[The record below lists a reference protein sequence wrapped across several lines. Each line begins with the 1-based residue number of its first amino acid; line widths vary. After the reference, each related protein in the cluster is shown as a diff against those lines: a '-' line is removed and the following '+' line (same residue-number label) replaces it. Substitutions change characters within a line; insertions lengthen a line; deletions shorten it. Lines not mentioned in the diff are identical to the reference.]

1 MPELHQDTESDN
13 QQGRLLRIETV
24 LDAAEKGL
32 LGDPLL
38 LIKVEGEEGISTP
51 YYFDLIM
58 YRSAAKNKTNPI
70 DPKMLINTAATIH
83 IRGEPQDSPFTS
95 RRGIFRN
102 FWKLDSAQPE
112 DYVRFGGRLVAPFTM
127 LDLEA
132 VFRVFESQSVLDT
145 IKQILESGTT
155 IDINYLDFSALD
167 QAAAEDPHAFPV
179 LEYCVQFGESSFNF
193 VSRLMHEYGIWY
205 YFGRGAAADSRPPFL
220 ADNDTMIFGKG
231 SLAFL
236 PCDERGTTLD
246 HMTLDIGAPK
256 FVVGIGIEAERT
268 ISGFWRSYTPVY
280 EQFKVG
286 NFNTFDPASPFE
298 YSERLTPAFDVS
310 NAASGSTDRF
320 RREIFPVNAVM
331 NDQSAGGGGGAAK
344 RYGDARGY
352 DDNRRS
358 ETEAEVYSVS
368 GISKNP
374 LFIPGRAF
382 TIKTDLT
389 LRGEEGKSFGLC
401 RVKMSAF
408 ETGYRHI
415 SLNSVLNDVLS
426 HFWGPKGTADVTLT
440 DVAQGLNNW
449 LKNYLGNAFA
459 PSVIK
464 SPDFLTYFF
473 AGGLANITA
482 TLPGVIE
489 AFVDAFSKGQ
499 SAFSNSFVAL
509 AKERLPLPL
518 AIKPIAHGPHL
529 GIVIGPNPQDEL
541 DTSKQDIYA
550 DALGRVRVRFPWDRQ
565 DYKYHQPQ
573 LGTTRPACWVRVSEG
588 WASRTYG
595 TQFLPRI
602 GDEVV
607 VEFIDGDPDRPIIT
621 GRVYNARRTG
631 RTNLPFP
638 DPSVKNTALTSADD
652 YVNLPNTAPTGPQ
665 FQHSGIKT
673 QSTPRPNGAP
683 ARYHLLR
690 FDDTRDKEQYLIRS
704 QGRLDITAFGSRF
717 ETIHGDRHLSVGGEN
732 PQTGDSSGDY
742 VAKIGGEYD
751 LHIVKDRI
759 EQVDKG
765 YQLHVQEDVDF
776 EFDQNWNVYTAT
788 ATSVMAGS
796 IVLSATQNIT
806 LSVGASFI
814 VLGPGGIYINGPM
827 VYINSG
833 GSPSEP
839 NAVAVSD
846 AKDPTQAD
854 PGDDPR

>member
-32 LGDPLL
+32 PGDPLL
-38 LIKVEGEEGISTP
+38 LIKVEGEEGISMP
-51 YYFDLIM
+51 YHFDLIM
-58 YRSAAKNKTNPI
+58 YRSAAKNKARPI
-70 DPKMLINTAATIH
+70 APEMLINTAATIH
-83 IRGEPQDSPFTS
+83 IRGEPQDSPFAS
-95 RRGIFRN
+95 RRGIFKS
-102 FWKLDSAQPE
+102 FQKLDSAQPE

-127 LDLEA
+127 LELEA
-132 VFRVFESQSVLDT
+132 VFRVFENQSVLDT
-145 IKQILESGTT
+145 IKQVLESGTT

-167 QAAAEDPHAFPV
+167 QMAAEDPHAFPV

-193 VSRLMHEYGIWY
+193 VSRLMREYGIWY

-231 SLAFL
+231 PLAFL

-256 FVVGIGIEAERT
+256 FAVGIGDEADRT
-268 ISGFWRSYTPVY
+268 ICGFWRSYTPVY

-286 NFNTFDPASPFE
+286 NFNPLDPASPFE
-298 YSERLTPAFDVS
+298 YGERLTPEFDVS

-320 RREIFPVNAVM
+320 RREIFPVMAVM
-331 NDQSAGGGGGAAK
+331 NDQSAGGGGAK
-344 RYGDARGY
+344 RYEDARGY

-358 ETEAEVYSVS
+358 EAEAEVYSVS

-389 LRGEEGKSFGLC
+389 LRGEEGKSLGLSWV
-401 RVKMSAF
+401 RISAF

-415 SLNSVLNDVLS
+415 TLASVLSDVLNN
-426 HFWGPKGTADVTLT
+426 FWGPKGTADITLT
-440 DVAQGLNNW
+440 DAAQGLNNW
-449 LKNYLGNAFA
+449 LKNELGNVFA
-459 PSVIK
+459 PSTIK
-464 SPDFLTYFF
+464 SPDFLTYFS

-482 TLPGVIE
+482 ALPGVIE
-489 AFVDAFSKGQ
+489 AFVEAFAKGQ

-509 AKERLPLPL
+509 AKERPPLPQ
-518 AIKPIAHGPHL
+518 AAKPIAHGPHL
-529 GIVIGPNPQDEL
+529 GIVIGPDPQNEL

-573 LGTTRPACWVRVSEG
+573 LGATRPACWVRVSEG

-607 VEFIDGDPDRPIIT
+607 VEFLDGDPDRPIIT

-638 DPSVKNTALTSADD
+638 DPSVRNTPLTGADD

-665 FQHSGIKT
+665 FQRSGIKT
-673 QSTPRPNGAP
+673 QSTPRGAGDP

-690 FDDTRDKEQYLIRS
+690 FDDTRNKEQYLIRS
-704 QGRLDITAFGSRF
+704 QARMDVTAFASYFDTTG
-717 ETIHGDRHLSVGGEN
+717 GDRHLTIGGPKGGGNMFVKMFGNYEIHVLKDRREQIDQNYGMNVGGKTLWVFN
-732 PQTGDSSGDY
+732 D
-742 VAKIGGEYD
+742 
-751 LHIVKDRI
+751 DR
-759 EQVDKG
+759 VSWVLGTDM
-765 YQLHVQEDVDF
+765 LTAV
-776 EFDQNWNVYTAT
+776 NVSINAT
-788 ATSVMAGS
+788 E
-796 IVLSATQNIT
+796 NIT
-806 LSVGASFI
+806 LQAGSSMI
-814 VLGPGGIYINGPM
+814 VITPAGVSIDAPM
-827 VYINSG
+827 VQINSG
-833 GSPSEP
+833 GSVPALQPANPAIPPPQDPS
-839 NAVAVSD
+839 A
-846 AKDPTQAD
+846 AD
-854 PGDDPR
+854 PGDDER